1 MERGCSRH
9 GVGSRRVARRLR
21 RRARLGRLEGVGEWW
36 CLPSTVSVV
45 LDEQGSGGWEGG
57 GSSETIHYTRFAAQ
71 SEAFFQPLGVNPNL
85 QIGYVCIFILA
96 LY

>member
-1 MERGCSRH
+1 MKWLKHILETQLEEKSNTTQ
-9 GVGSRRVARRLR
+9 VPLR
-21 RRARLGRLEGVGEWW
+21 M
-36 CLPSTVSVV
+36 
-45 LDEQGSGGWEGG
+45 GWEGG